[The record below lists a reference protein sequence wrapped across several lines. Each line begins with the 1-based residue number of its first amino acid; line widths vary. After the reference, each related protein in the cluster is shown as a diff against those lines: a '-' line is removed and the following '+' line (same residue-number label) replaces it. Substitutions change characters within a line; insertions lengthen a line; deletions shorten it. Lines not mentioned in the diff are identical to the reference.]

1 MPCHE
6 LPIHLD
12 TRWEQKAYA
21 SETKGA
27 KICSL
32 LIMDDE
38 DVASVPSA
46 MFWDNMVLARKVYRY
61 EAWYSCYSQYSALLS
76 LQH

>member
-1 MPCHE
+1 MPCHK

-21 SETKGA
+21 IKTKA
-27 KICSL
+27 ANLCSL
-32 LIMDDE
+32 HIMDDE

-46 MFWDNMVLARKVYRY
+46 KFWDNLVARKVCRFK
-61 EAWYSCYSQYSALLS
+61 AWYSCYSQYSALLS
-76 LQH
+76 LH